1 MVMIPASSG
10 GLQEFSIFPPS
21 LTAVY
26 DVIANR
32 VPVTIEVD
40 TP

>member
-1 MVMIPASSG
+1 VTKASGSG
-10 GLQEFSIFPPS
+10 CQV
-21 LTAVY
+21 TAVY

-32 VPVTIEVD
+32 VPVTIEMD